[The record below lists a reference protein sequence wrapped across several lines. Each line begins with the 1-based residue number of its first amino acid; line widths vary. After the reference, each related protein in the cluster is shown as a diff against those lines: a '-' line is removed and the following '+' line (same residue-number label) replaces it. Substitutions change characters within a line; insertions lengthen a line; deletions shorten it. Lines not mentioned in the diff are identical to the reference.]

1 MSRTPDEYVIRHAHI
16 PLLDSSYPVD
26 TFADSIHVVDGVI
39 RWVGRAGT
47 ADAPVDRDGRSRAPV
62 FDARGATVLPGFID
76 NHVHTLITGDQA
88 SRPHLYGMGEEEIV
102 RTVRELDAELPADAP
117 VSAYGWDYPF
127 WPDPHRRVLDA
138 ISTDRPIVLYQFSG
152 HGACVNSAML
162 RKLRI
167 TRHTPDPH
175 DGHIERDADGEPTG
189 ILREGASRPIHVRRL
204 QEIHRNPKLAEEL
217 LLRGLETF
225 ARHGITGV
233 GDNTWYAGSAFALT
247 RLRKTNRLPC
257 RVTCWSLGRAPREAF
272 GMRFARYDRRLVRRG
287 PVKNFLDGAFS
298 TRTAA
303 LLEPYADDPE
313 STGTRMFDDSALVG
327 ILRRLSVRGRQGAFH
342 AIGDRAVRQF
352 LDAVEQLARQS
363 PRITR
368 LRHRLEH
375 CQLVSPPDIERFARL
390 GVHAAAQP
398 HAIATPEKDEQ
409 LLGAIRAAQAYPYRS
424 LLDAGA
430 PLSFGSD
437 SPAEATFAPLE
448 GIRRAVLRPGGERI
462 TVREAIECY
471 TAGSAR
477 AEDTEAWKGSI
488 GAGKAADLVFLSHDP
503 TEYDR
508 SGDES
513 PLRSAEVTVTVVNGQ
528 PVYEQS
534 PGSFRPGRR

>member
-1 MSRTPDEYVIRHAHI
+1 MSRAPREYVIYEAHI
-16 PLLDSSYPVD
+16 PLLDPRYSAD
-26 TFADSIHVVDGVI
+26 TVADSLHIVDGAI

-47 ADAPVDRDGRSRAPV
+47 ADAPVDRDGRSRLPV
-62 FDARGATVLPGFID
+62 HDARGATVLPGFID

-88 SRPHLYGMGEEEIV
+88 SQPHLYGMAEAEIV
-102 RTVRELDAELPADAP
+102 RTVRELDRQLTPGVP
-117 VSAYGWDYPF
+117 LSAYGWDYPF
-127 WPDPHRRVLDA
+127 WPEPHRRVLDA
-138 ISTDRPIVLYQFSG
+138 ITIDRPIVLYQFSG

-162 RKLRI
+162 RVLDI
-167 TRHTPDPH
+167 TRRTPDPH
-175 DGHIERDADGEPTG
+175 DGHIERDSDGEPTG

-204 QEIHRNPKLAEEL
+204 REIHRNRQLAEEL

-233 GDNTWYAGSAFALT
+233 GDNTWYAGSAFALM
-247 RLRKTNRLPC
+247 RLRKAGRLPC
-257 RVTCWSLGRAPREAF
+257 RISCWSLGRSPREAL
-272 GMRFARYDRRLVRRG
+272 GMRFARYDRRFVRRG
-287 PVKNFLDGAFS
+287 PVKHFLDGAFS

-303 LLEPYADDPE
+303 LLEPYDDDPE
-313 STGTRMFDDSALVG
+313 NSGARMFDDPALLGV
-327 ILRRLSVRGRQGAFH
+327 LRRLTFRGRQGAFH

-352 LDAVEQLARQS
+352 LDAAEQLSQRS
-363 PRITR
+363 SRVTR

-398 HAIATPEKDEQ
+398 HAIATPEKDER
-409 LLGAIRAAQAYPYRS
+409 LLGRTRAARAYPYRS

-430 PLSFGSD
+430 ALSFGSD

-448 GIRRAVLRPGGERI
+448 GIRRAVLRPGAERI

-477 AEDTEAWKGSI
+477 AEGTEAWKGSI
-488 GAGKAADLVFLSHDP
+488 GAGMAADFVFLSHDP
-503 TEYDR
+503 TELDR
-508 SGDES
+508 SGDETA
-513 PLRSAEVTVTVVNGQ
+513 LRSAAVTATVVNGQ
-528 PVYEQS
+528 PVYEQT
-534 PGSFRPGRR
+534 PGSFHPV